1 MQRIKKNVH
10 VIALLFRETKV
21 LLFRTICKIAGK
33 TLAVSLH
40 KIGGTSAKYSGKLDI
55 LPSVCT
61 IFAKKYYI
69 TIYDRSRIINQN
81 NY

>member
-10 VIALLFRETKV
+10 IIALLFRETKV

-40 KIGGTSAKYSGKLDI
+40 KIGGTSAKRSSKLDV
-55 LPSVCT
+55 LHSVCT
-61 IFAKKYYI
+61 IVATEKGY
-69 TIYDRSRIINQN
+69 
-81 NY
+81 